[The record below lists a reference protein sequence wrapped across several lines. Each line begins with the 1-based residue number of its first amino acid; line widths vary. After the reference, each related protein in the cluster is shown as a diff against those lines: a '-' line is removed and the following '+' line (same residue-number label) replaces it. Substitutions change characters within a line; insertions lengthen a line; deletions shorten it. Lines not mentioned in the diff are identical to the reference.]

1 VMPPRIVYMD
11 ECVRLSLAARLR
23 LRGFTVFTA
32 RDEGLAGLSDRQQLV
47 YATRQGWL
55 IVLHNTRDFV
65 RLHRQ
70 IPIHTGIITLPA
82 TNLDLQEI
90 RTAML
95 LDWVATFP
103 DHRSRLFR
111 WHDLQQHLIGGGRLP
126 GYGEEDVRRALGQIS
141 SSSQ

>member
-1 VMPPRIVYMD
+1 M
-11 ECVRLSLAARLR
+11 
-23 LRGFTVFTA
+23 
-32 RDEGLAGLSDRQQLV
+32 
-47 YATRQGWL
+47 
-55 IVLHNTRDFV
+55 

-70 IPIHTGIITLPA
+70 IPIHTGIIILPA

-90 RTAML
+90 RAAML

-141 SSSQ
+141 SSPH